1 MQTTF
6 KNINMSVC
14 IFAYILP
21 NGKETGEI
29 FMKVGECG
37 DKKGNGAHG
46 KKTAELTRRK
56 KGVSLRGAQ
65 RRERGGEQVGTR
77 QNIMSRG
84 KP

>member
-37 DKKGNGAHG
+37 DKKGAHG
-46 KKTAELTRRK
+46 KKTGELTRRK
-56 KGVSLRGAQ
+56 KGVSLWGAQ

-77 QNIMSRG
+77 QNIMSGG